1 MLRYLR
7 NTSFEKTIK
16 SSLYFL
22 LISDKIIELF
32 KFLLPYERDWMF
44 FKNYKIPK
52 KSSIIDIGAHWG
64 ESAITFRKF
73 YPINKIYSFEP
84 NNYAFQRLKKNTKN
98 LDIKIFNYGISSEGI
113 QKMYFPYY
121 KKSQLSLWGSQNL
134 KNLKARVRDYTY
146 INIKNIKFKKT
157 KCFFKK
163 MPKINE
169 KVSII
174 KIDVEGE
181 ELNVIKLIN
190 YILIKD
196 KPLIFIEYNSN
207 NFKKIF
213 LFLKRKKYKAFYF
226 ENNKLINI
234 KKIKNINNIIN
245 LRKKRT
251 INIIF
256 N

>member
-146 INIKNIKFKKT
+146 INIKF
-157 KCFFKK
+157 
-163 MPKINE
+163 
-169 KVSII
+169 S
-174 KIDVEGE
+174 
-181 ELNVIKLIN
+181 LS
-190 YILIKD
+190 
-196 KPLIFIEYNSN
+196 IFI
-207 NFKKIF
+207 
-213 LFLKRKKYKAFYF
+213 L
-226 ENNKLINI
+226 
-234 KKIKNINNIIN
+234 
-245 LRKKRT
+245 
-251 INIIF
+251 
-256 N
+256 